1 MSLIKIKTVKT
12 LVVKLLTHNPVLRD
26 NDDLLTLQVRLEKLT
41 DDHERRILK
50 KAYEICKTRK
60 LPSPTSVSRARRKAQ
75 EDFPPLRGKTYGG
88 RKEEEEVVRKGI
100 RDI

>member
-1 MSLIKIKTVKT
+1 MSLSKIKKVKT

-26 NDDLLTLQVRLEKLT
+26 DDDLLTVVVRLEKLT
-41 DDHERRILK
+41 DADEKRILK

-60 LPSPTSVSRARRKAQ
+60 LPSPTSISRARRKAQ
-75 EDFPPLRGKTYGG
+75 EVFPSLRGKAYGG
-88 RKEEEEVVRKGI
+88 RKEEEEEVRKGI